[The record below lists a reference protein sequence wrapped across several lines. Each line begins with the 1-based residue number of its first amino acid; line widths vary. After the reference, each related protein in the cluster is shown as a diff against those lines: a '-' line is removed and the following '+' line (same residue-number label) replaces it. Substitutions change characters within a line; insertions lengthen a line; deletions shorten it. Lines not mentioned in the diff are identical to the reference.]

1 MVNCQTDALNWNG
14 MGNWVDVWW
23 VSLEMFVRACVNHI
37 WYGMVWYGM
46 EQWISGQGC
55 NANAIGKR
63 PRKNAPVQWLPK
75 DFSSLSFFLS
85 SLLGVTRAL
94 CASGVVVVGDEMR

>member
-14 MGNWVDVWW
+14 MENWVDVWW
-23 VSLEMFVRACVNHI
+23 VSLECVRESC
-37 WYGMVWYGM
+37 MVWYGM
-46 EQWISGQGC
+46 EQWIRARVQCECECDS
-55 NANAIGKR
+55 KR